1 MPPGIKPIIGIEA
14 YMAAESR
21 LERPLRRGRL
31 DDTGGD
37 ADEGDKL
44 YYHLTLLAENDQGY
58 KNLLKLSS
66 DAYLSGYWYKPRS
79 DWQLLEKYHEGV
91 IATTGCL
98 GGLVSQALL
107 RGDVEQATAHAARL
121 QEIFGKENLF
131 VELQDHG
138 LEKQR
143 KTNPQLVEI
152 AHRIGAPLL
161 ATNDSHYTSRED
173 HLAHDALLCVQTGST
188 MDDEKRFRFDGAEH
202 YLKTA
207 AEMRALFSEVPEA
220 CDNTLWVAERADVTI
235 ELGKPKLPAF
245 PLPEGMASSDE
256 YLRHLTFKG
265 AEELYGTPGPRE
277 RRRAARLRARR
288 HRLNG
293 FLRLLPGRLGPDP
306 PRPRAEDQGGA
317 GPGSAAGCCV
327 AYCLRIVDLDPI
339 RYDLLFERFLNPG
352 RKQMP
357 DIDMDFDERYRGEM
371 IRYASER
378 WGWDHV
384 AQIRHVLDHQG
395 PSGRA
400 GRGPGARLPLRP
412 RRPHRQGHA
421 PTGDGPGHAAVGLLR
436 GRPQARRRLQGGHR
450 AAGDVRHRPGREAR
464 GRRGQGPRRACAAR
478 TVSMPR
484 RW

>member
-1 MPPGIKPIIGIEA
+1 M
-14 YMAAESR
+14 
-21 LERPLRRGRL
+21 
-31 DDTGGD
+31 
-37 ADEGDKL
+37 
-44 YYHLTLLAENDQGY
+44 
-58 KNLLKLSS
+58 SS
-66 DAYLSGYWYKPRS
+66 EAYLSGYWYKPRS

-98 GGLVSQALL
+98 GGLVNQALL

-245 PLPEGMASSDE
+245 PLPEGMATSDE
-256 YLRHLTFKG
+256 YLRYRTFKG
-265 AEELYGTPGPRE
+265 AEELYGSPVPANVAERLEFELGVIASMGFSDYFLVVWDLIRHAREQKIRVGPGRG
-277 RRRAARLRARR
+277 ARR
-288 HRLNG
+288 
-293 FLRLLPGRLGPDP
+293 
-306 PRPRAEDQGGA
+306 GA
-317 GPGSAAGCCV
+317 VS
-327 AYCLRIVDLDPI
+327 L
-339 RYDLLFERFLNPG
+339 
-352 RKQMP
+352 
-357 DIDMDFDERYRGEM
+357 
-371 IRYASER
+371 
-378 WGWDHV
+378 
-384 AQIRHVLDHQG
+384 
-395 PSGRA
+395 
-400 GRGPGARLPLRP
+400 
-412 RRPHRQGHA
+412 
-421 PTGDGPGHAAVGLLR
+421 T
-436 GRPQARRRLQGGHR
+436 
-450 AAGDVRHRPGREAR
+450 
-464 GRRGQGPRRACAAR
+464 ACG
-478 TVSMPR
+478 
-484 RW
+484 